1 MKNFK
6 YSFSQIDINVPLQ
19 PKIKLMLSRRYLR
32 VKAFQA
38 VFGFIVSGD
47 DNLEVAQK
55 NLLRSLDKL
64 YELFIYQLSLLIELN
79 EFAEKKIAANKKKFF
94 PSEDDLNPNLRFVQN
109 RISKLLRENRELQ
122 SEIERFKISWRD
134 EEPMIR
140 KLYSIIQESKTYH
153 KYIQDEDNFDSDRT
167 VWVKI
172 IKNQIANFDVL
183 RSYYEAKNSVWVD
196 DFTIVNHLLIK
207 FIKSFTPQDDE
218 HKVLPAVFR
227 NEKGAYVP
235 EDKEFYIDLFTK
247 TILKQEENI
256 ELIRSKVQNWELE
269 RIATTDMI
277 ILQMAITEFT
287 EFPSIPIKVSLNE
300 YIELAKMF
308 STPNSHIF
316 VNGVLD
322 RTISQLLRENKIK
335 KTGRG
340 LIDRSLRKE

>member
-1 MKNFK
+1 
-6 YSFSQIDINVPLQ
+6 
-19 PKIKLMLSRRYLR
+19 MLSRRYLR

-38 VFGFIVSGD
+38 VFSFVVSGS

-55 NLLRSLDKL
+55 NLLHSLDKL
-64 YELFIYQLSLLIELN
+64 YELFIYQLSFLIALS
-79 EFAEKKIAANKKKFF
+79 EFAEKKIAANKKKFI
-94 PSEDDLNPNLRFVQN
+94 PSEDDLNPNLKFIQN
-109 RISKLLRENRELQ
+109 RISKLLRENVELQ

-134 EEPMIR
+134 EEPMLR
-140 KLYSIIQESKTYH
+140 KLYAIIQGSKTYH
-153 KYIQDEDNFDSDRT
+153 NYLKNEDSFDSDRT

-172 IKNQIANFDVL
+172 IKNQIANFEVL
-183 RSYYEAKNSVWVD
+183 RSYYEEKNSIWLD
-196 DFTIVNHLLIK
+196 DFTIANHLLIK
-207 FIKSFTPQDDE
+207 FIKSFTPQDDK
-218 HKVLPAVFR
+218 HKILPGVFR
-227 NEKGAYVP
+227 NEKGVFVP

-247 TILKQEENI
+247 TILKQEENV
-256 ELIRSKVQNWELE
+256 ELIRTKVQNWELE

-277 ILQMAITEFT
+277 ILEMAITEFT

-322 RTISQLLRENKIK
+322 RTISQLLKEKKIK

-340 LIDRSLRKE
+340 LIDRSIRE